1 MGWLDRYLCPLAQT
15 AETFGASAVI
25 LVCTGL
31 FAGGLLGGTVLRFLK
46 RRFAHGSG
54 TMMPFW
60 VASVFFACGIYLVA
74 MAIDPLLKAFLD
86 RPATIP
92 PEFWDRIGFFEYKLL
107 GQWAW
112 PILPLSHHPGVGI
125 AVHLATW
132 IALVFL
138 IQGVLVWLY
147 RDVRIHWESPE
158 SSLPWFYHWAGS
170 RTARRADQRFKP
182 WLRRLLFL
190 LGPMHLL
197 CGYLVAVENEARF
210 SRADLQCEAGGMTM
224 PSELPDGVDASA
236 IPGIGEASALLAE
249 RLDAG
254 AIAGAPFPG
263 AWVLAGFLLFALSM
277 HLLLE
282 GKEPL
287 AKKEEEKKKEEELP
301 PIIEDPLRRLGD
313 AVQALSPG
321 AFLESLEERPAK
333 EAELVEFSA
342 GTSPLVREAF
352 TSLTGSEKP
361 WSHQKELL
369 DHLAEV
375 WQMKGAAGLGAAP
388 TLREELAPE
397 PVRRGE
403 ASTDHALVLAPE
415 GCGRTTVTC
424 VAALFVQLDRGA
436 TTLVVTR
443 DRDTAS
449 AWAARLGEGLSK
461 SSARWNVEVCIAGV
475 DLSPALLA
483 GRTPAIVV
491 AGLEELEADVL
502 GNPRTDSFFAS
513 LGLIVAEDVDAF
525 TGVAE
530 MHLHMVMR
538 RVWALLDTLH
548 DAPYPVALVAVAGPS
563 ASGMDAW
570 ARHVLAAPMRLFDGD
585 GAPRLVRAVVRRR
598 DLADARGEDLPL
610 ALLAEA
616 CDRAAIPW
624 HLRHAGDGL
633 RDVSRPE
640 TELGH
645 LRRHHVIDPLDAEVV
660 LLEGTYPDVRRESE
674 RLAHAGRRSTRKSV
688 VLVLAPPA
696 DEEMVLHEEA
706 ADALHR
712 ELVDSLPRAVGLSEP
727 DIVRQR
733 HFDRALAR
741 EQDARALRERFGAEL
756 TDDILARLRA
766 NGRIKERHVWYFDPR
781 ADDAATRLLV
791 RAAGEAALGEPIVD
805 SCVGEASD
813 RMRVVDKGTSE
824 VLREV
829 DRAIATALFPP
840 GAVFL
845 HERGRYRAL
854 ESKDRSPVFECE
866 QAVENVRTTAERAL
880 SIEPEERA
888 WTERQLG
895 GAAIRVATGRARVEE
910 RVHGVRSYSPGPRLV
925 EQRRYTAPVMS
936 SYTTHACLVS
946 MRGEGL
952 PEVGLAVLIPLA
964 AAVRMVLPCYVRGAH
979 DLVDVGFIDAD
990 GDAALVLFDRTAGA
1004 SGFTH
1009 FLSERG
1015 LAELFALAR
1024 LALERLVGPERTR
1037 LHRIHDTS
1045 FNDLDPSRWNTRGA
1059 LEWLDRVLDREARED
1074 AEEPLEERGRRV
1086 VFAHGEGK
1094 GDLGRLWISSTGRTD
1109 DLVWTRHRFRTAH
1122 AIAKDRPGG
1131 EIPAG
1136 PVFFDVA
1143 VERRTIGHAVRRAT
1157 AAGASSHPTETKS
1170 SESWI
1175 KQHSAA
1181 LATASIDL
1189 VAVVDRLRDLAGEHY
1204 VDVALALVAAIP
1216 TSPEALPPAE
1226 RAPLAVLARRRA
1238 DRDAKVLLAWAML
1251 PTEVKP
1257 AVRLVEGGA
1266 VLQITRAGK
1275 TEVVD
1280 LSGSAIR
1287 TIDGDAGAVLSL
1299 SWGEAPK
1306 QATSSPQVGVD
1317 EEGSPAE

>member
-15 AETFGASAVI
+15 AETFGATAVI
-25 LVCTGL
+25 LVCIGL
-31 FAGGLLGGTVLRFLK
+31 FGGGLIGGTILRFLK

-54 TMMPFW
+54 TLMPFW
-60 VASVFFACGIYLVA
+60 VASVFFALATYLVA

-86 RPATIP
+86 KPPNVP

-107 GQWAW
+107 GEWAW
-112 PILPLSHHPGVGI
+112 PILPLDHHPGVGI

-132 IALVFL
+132 FALVLF
-138 IQGVLVWLY
+138 IQGLLMWLY
-147 RDVRIHWESPE
+147 RDIRIAWDSAE
-158 SSLPWFYHWAGS
+158 SSLPWFFHWAGS
-170 RTARRADQRFKP
+170 RTARRADQRFAP
-182 WLRRLLFL
+182 WIRRLLMIL
-190 LGPMHLL
+190 VPLHLL
-197 CGYLVAVENEARF
+197 CGYLIAVENEARF
-210 SRADLQCEAGGMTM
+210 SRADLRCSEGGVAL
-224 PSELPDGVDASA
+224 PSLEDIPAELP
-236 IPGIGEASALLAE
+236 PGIENPAALLAE
-249 RLDAG
+249 RLDYG
-254 AIAGAPFPG
+254 SIASAPFPG

-287 AKKEEEKKKEEELP
+287 PKKEEEKKKEEELP

-321 AFLESLEERPAK
+321 AFLESLEERPLK
-333 EAELVEFSA
+333 EAELVQFA
-342 GTSPLVREAF
+342 ATTSPLVREAF
-352 TSLTGSEKP
+352 ESLTGSDKP
-361 WSHQKELL
+361 WSHQRELL

-375 WQMKGAAGLGAAP
+375 WQMKGATGLGAAP
-388 TLREELAPE
+388 TLQEELAPE
-397 PVRRGE
+397 PIRRGE

-436 TTLVVTR
+436 TTLVVAR
-443 DRDTAS
+443 DRDDAS
-449 AWAARLGEGLSK
+449 AWAARLREGLSR
-461 SSARWNVEVCIAGV
+461 SSARWNVEVCVAGV
-475 DLSPALLA
+475 DLSPVLLA

-598 DLADARGEDLPL
+598 DLADAKGEDLPL

-633 RDVSRPE
+633 RDVGRPE

-645 LRRHHVIDPLDAEVV
+645 LRRHHVADPLDAEVV

-674 RLAHAGRRSTRKSV
+674 RLAHAGRRTPRKSV

-706 ADALHR
+706 SDAQHR

-756 TDDILARLRA
+756 TDEILERLRK
-766 NGRIKERHVWYFDPR
+766 NHRIKERHVWYFDPR

-791 RAAGEAALGEPIVD
+791 RAAGETALGEPIVD
-805 SCVGEASD
+805 SCVGEAAD

-829 DRAIATALFPP
+829 DRAIAPALFPP

-845 HERGRYRAL
+845 HARGRYRAL
-854 ESKDRSPVFECE
+854 DSKGQVFDCE
-866 QAVENVRTTAERAL
+866 QAVENVRTTPEREL
-880 SIEPEERA
+880 SIETEERK
-888 WTERQLG
+888 WTDRQLG
-895 GAAIRVATGRARVEE
+895 GAPIRVTTGRARVEE
-910 RVHGVRSYSPGPRLV
+910 KIRGVRTYSPGPRLV
-925 EQRRYTAPVMS
+925 EQRRYTSAVVS
-936 SYTTHACLVS
+936 SYTTHACLVAL
-946 MRGEGL
+946 RGEGL
-952 PEVGLAVLIPLA
+952 PEVGLAVLVPLT
-964 AAVRMVLPCYVRGAH
+964 AAVRMVLPCYLRGAH
-979 DLVDVGFIDAD
+979 DLVDVGFVD
-990 GDAALVLFDRTAGA
+990 GEEPVLVLYDRTAGA

-1015 LAELFALAR
+1015 LTELFALTR

-1037 LHRIHDTS
+1037 LQRIHDSS
-1045 FNDLDPSRWNTRGA
+1045 FNDLEPERWNTRGA
-1059 LEWLDRVLDREARED
+1059 LEWLDRVLDREPTESPAD
-1074 AEEPLEERGRRV
+1074 EPLEERGRRV
-1086 VFAHGEGK
+1086 VFTHGEGR

-1109 DLVWTRHRFRTAH
+1109 DLVWTRHRFKSAH
-1122 AIAKDRPGG
+1122 PLAKDRPGG
-1131 EIPAG
+1131 EIAPG
-1136 PVFFDVA
+1136 PVFLDVA
-1143 VERRTIGHAVRRAT
+1143 VERRTIGHAVRRA
-1157 AAGASSHPTETKS
+1157 ASAGASSYAVETKD

-1189 VAVVDRLRDLAGEHY
+1189 VAVIDRLRDLAGDRY
-1204 VDVALALVAAIP
+1204 VDTALALVAAIP

-1251 PTEVKP
+1251 PTNVKP
-1257 AVRLVEGGA
+1257 TVRLIEGGA
-1266 VLQITRAGK
+1266 VLQMTRDGR
-1275 TEVVD
+1275 TDVVD
-1280 LSGSAIR
+1280 LSGTSIR
-1287 TIDGDAGAVLSL
+1287 TIDGDAGSALAL

-1306 QATSSPQVGVD
+1306 RATP
-1317 EEGSPAE
+1317 PAEDAEAEGDGDVTT